1 MRKYNGINRKKI
13 MFIFGMV
20 LIIATSFFYLNNA
33 RMDDFTSLITDTTVQ
48 YQEEGAMKDYTADV
62 HLKDNTPLSITIK
75 AAIPQGTLARIEE
88 TDNTIVKNETLT
100 YSLPEQLKVED
111 IQANKLY
118 LEDDLVNSIGSYEI
132 KNNVLTM
139 SFDEEQINTNAE
151 TELKIA
157 LVLDTD
163 SSHITYD
170 TNGSATL
177 LFNNK
182 KIVLN
187 KYVEQ
192 PQETTIVQQI
202 DEQIVKK
209 ENKSIQTPSLAPRT
223 NIPVTVVDDSST
235 PEPQPRNSVDFGEHI
250 VSAKVSKI
258 QNGEWVEAREF
269 EDGDHVMVD
278 IDYKLP
284 AGVVDQN
291 TKTITYKIPEAIK
304 LSDEESGIVYASNG
318 LAVGTY
324 HITRDGKITIHFNE
338 EFATG
343 EPFAGYITF
352 SGTLSA
358 QDAGEGGKVI
368 FGGDGGEIIIN
379 PSQEQY
385 DLNMSK
391 KATLN
396 GDGTVGY
403 TIKAS
408 TNNGTEGTVKI
419 EDKFSD
425 WDSATAKYDE
435 SSFTVKKV
443 DINGTKTDVNAKPS
457 INGNSFTI
465 DKLPQLEAGES
476 YEVTYKATATPD
488 NVDGSGS
495 LTNSVKGTSGETSR
509 ETSTT
514 IQISN
519 SMIYKYGGYDQNTG
533 KMNWTITI
541 NPDKKNI
548 SGYVLKDQIDN
559 GLTIPTPLTV
569 KKSDGTTFEITSL
582 PYTFPDGSNDKYTI
596 EYQTDAPKENG
607 NVNNTSTIEGDG
619 KTYESSAD
627 VGVWHRDWGLTKTVS
642 SQSVSD
648 DGKTLTNKWQAYVT
662 LPDKEITSVTYSDVI
677 KNGTSSDDKGFNGE
691 HYAILSELKQE
702 ILANIQLKDK
712 DGNVIPNSDLNITM
726 KFYSDE
732 DKKKEVTAND
742 AHVKSFVVTVKKND
756 NSAFIGQSLLISS
769 YHTIADL
776 KDVKEGISYQYV
788 NKGIVNKKESEA
800 SVHYTKPK
808 KLVKQGYG
816 KVNGSQNEKYSSGR
830 VDTNYLSRNGKL
842 YYRIIFTPDSN
853 DEISFTDTLP
863 EGTKLVETA
872 LRSDYKDS
880 PRKENPAER
889 SSPEAVY
896 YFSDYWEQYCD
907 GDQNN
912 TDISKYFQYSYD
924 QSTNKVTFTFT
935 PGYNRTDGDW
945 QTNRNNPNRP
955 IAIYYAV
962 DITND
967 EFWNDLMNE
976 SKEYSNLLEYEGKE
990 QEQETRVERETQVVS
1005 KYGRQIDNTTKIEYT
1020 VNINPAGKDLDP
1032 NSDKIVLRDELEF
1045 DNKYSAYIDASSLK
1059 LYEYD
1064 SSKEN
1069 NRGNLIDSSRYQVQ
1083 MDTQKNILT
1092 ITLPDELACVLVY
1105 QYDFDVGNAAT
1116 PRIRNKVVL
1125 QGEFSSDVNTAIDTQ
1140 HSEAGVVRG
1149 KMTIFKVDGK
1159 DYSKTLPGAK
1169 FRLSVFNPDT
1179 SQWDV
1184 MKDGNSTEFVTDKNG
1199 EICFA
1204 GTNKDRFLSAFNLYR
1219 VEEIEAPDG
1228 YELNKKPYYFS
1239 IYQADIDKTKQDAI
1253 EVMNRR
1259 GISTKSGIDL
1269 NKDVLFV
1276 PNNTEVSMYI
1286 PNDSNSIYVKKVW
1299 VDSENKQI
1307 TNHPDSIDV
1316 KLIQNIKTPT
1326 GVKVKSHIYNIN
1338 WDKTETTVDDKTL
1351 VVKKGC
1357 TLTITLPVQCD
1368 PKDASNKVTVEGT
1381 NDYTLSTEQ
1390 SYWSKVILTVKNITS
1405 DTNLKIR
1412 LDGTNGKVE
1421 YDYDKDY
1428 TTSTTVYKTV
1438 TLNESNNW
1446 SYTWKDLPKQVDGHD
1461 CVYTL
1466 EEDVPSGYQVL
1477 YTNNDG
1483 ILAGNIT
1490 VTNKKLDNT
1499 ELPDTGGFGTFGY
1512 YAIGALF
1519 ITATLFAIIAINKKK
1534 EAYGK

>member
-443 DINGTKTDVNAKPS
+443 AINGTKTDVNAKPS

-853 DEISFTDTLP
+853 DEISFADTLP

-1083 MDTQKNILT
+1083 MDIQKNILT